1 MRLMLLTSWSGEFVL
16 QSLLFVSVCLIWGS
30 TWLAIAIAVESI
42 PPLFATGLRFICA
55 APLLM
60 ALAKWYGVSLRFTNY
75 LGLSWIAIGYF
86 AIPYGLMM
94 LAEQYVPSGF
104 AAVVFSNMPLVVMLV
119 SMVQL
124 RERFNILQYVGLLVG
139 VVAMISI
146 LLEETRIGGGDY
158 ILGIVFL
165 GIALLMHAIFYV
177 AVRAHF
183 CKVHVLSFNAVP
195 SWIAGVLLLIVG
207 WIWERPNLSTVGLP
221 SFFAVLYLGVIAS
234 IGGIVAYFKLNQLSS
249 PFQASLCF
257 LVFPLIA
264 LLLDKLVHNQQLS
277 EQSCWFLIP
286 LFIGIVLCKVTSLNW
301 VKNGLIE
308 LLTFIRRKV

>member
-1 MRLMLLTSWSGEFVL
+1 MLLTSWSGEFVL

>member
-1 MRLMLLTSWSGEFVL
+1 M